1 MQTLIKNGQVIDPA
15 NQLNGPFDILIN
27 NRKIEAIE
35 PQGKISGS
43 KLKDVPVIDAKNCVV
58 APGFCDMHVHFREP
72 GHEYKETIETGS
84 ASAAAGGFSTVAVMP
99 NTSPVNDNRSITELI
114 FSQAKKTNL
123 VNVLPI
129 GAITKGLKGES
140 LSDMGELKEAGC
152 IGYSDD
158 GRPVMNSELM
168 RRAFEYSRMFGLPCI
183 QHSEI
188 LDLTREGCMNEG
200 IISTELGLKGMP
212 VEAEDIMV
220 FRDICLLRKTGG
232 RLHVAHISSGG
243 AVELVRQ
250 AKAKGLPVTCEVAPH
265 HFTLTE
271 EACRNYDTN
280 AKMSPPLRT
289 HEDLELIKEGL
300 RDGTIDIIATDHAP
314 HDVADKQMEFSKAC
328 FGIVGLETALPL
340 TLKMV
345 DEKVITLQKA
355 VDLLTHQPCR
365 LFNLD
370 KGTLG
375 VGKDADIVIFN
386 PKTQYAIEPEKFKSR
401 SKNSPYKGWKVRGKV
416 LHTLVAGKTI
426 YSAYMDNLSNS
437 ANP

>member
-123 VNVLPI
+123 VNVFPI

-158 GRPVMNSELM
+158 GRPVMDSELM

-200 IISTELGLKGMP
+200 IISAELGLKGMP

-370 KGTLG
+370 KGSLG
-375 VGKDADIVIFN
+375 VGRDADIVIFN
-386 PKTQYAIEPEKFKSR
+386 PKTQYTIEPEKFKSR

-426 YSAYMDNLSNS
+426 YSAYNG
-437 ANP
+437 

>member
-72 GHEYKETIETGS
+72 GHEYKESIETGS

-123 VNVLPI
+123 VNVFPI

-158 GRPVMNSELM
+158 GRPVMDSELM

-271 EACRNYDTN
+271 EACRNYDTH

-386 PKTQYAIEPEKFKSR
+386 PKTQYTIEPEKFKSR

-416 LHTLVAGKTI
+416 LHTLVAGKTV
-426 YSAYMDNLSNS
+426 YSAYDE
-437 ANP
+437 

>member
-1 MQTLIKNGQVIDPA
+1 MQTLIKNGWVIDPA
-15 NQLNGPFDILIN
+15 NMIDGSFDILISDG
-27 NRKIEAIE
+27 KIEAVV
-35 PQGKISGS
+35 PHGKIS
-43 KLKDVPVIDAKNCVV
+43 AKKIKGAEIINAKGCVV

-84 ASAAAGGFSTVAVMP
+84 ASAAAGGFSSVAVMP
-99 NTSPVNDNRSITELI
+99 NTSPVNDNRSVTELI
-114 FSQAKKTNL
+114 LSQAKKTGL
-123 VNVLPI
+123 VNIYPI
-129 GAITKGLKGES
+129 GAITKGLKGET
-140 LSDMGELKEAGC
+140 LSDMGELKESGC

-158 GRPVMNSELM
+158 GKPVMDSELM
-168 RRAFEYSRMFGLPCI
+168 RRALEYSRMFDLPCI

-188 LDLTREGCMNEG
+188 LDLTRGGCMNEG
-200 IISTELGLKGMP
+200 VVSTELGLKGMP

-243 AVELVRQ
+243 AVDLVRQ

-289 HEDLELIKEGL
+289 NEDIDMIKEGI

-314 HDVADKQMEFSKAC
+314 HDLADKQVEFDNAC

-340 TLKMV
+340 TLKLV

-355 VDLLTHQPCR
+355 IDLLTHQPCR
-365 LFNLD
+365 IFKLD

-375 VGKDADIVIFN
+375 IGKDADVVIFN
-386 PKTQYAIEPEKFKSR
+386 PNTKFTIEPEKFKSR
-401 SKNSPYKGWKVRGKV
+401 SKNSPYKGWQVRGKV
-416 LHTLVAGKTI
+416 LHTLVAGRSV
-426 YSAYMDNLSNS
+426 YSDHNE
-437 ANP
+437 

>member
-123 VNVLPI
+123 VNVFPI

-158 GRPVMNSELM
+158 GRPVMDSELM

-370 KGTLG
+370 KGSLG
-375 VGKDADIVIFN
+375 VGRDADIVIFN
-386 PKTQYAIEPEKFKSR
+386 PKTQYTIEPEKFKSR

-416 LHTLVAGKTI
+416 LHTLVAGKTV
-426 YSAYMDNLSNS
+426 YSASNE
-437 ANP
+437 

>member
-123 VNVLPI
+123 VNVFPI

-158 GRPVMNSELM
+158 GRPVMDSELM

-426 YSAYMDNLSNS
+426 YSAYNG
-437 ANP
+437 

>member
-15 NQLNGPFDILIN
+15 NQLDGSFDILIN
-27 NRKIEAIE
+27 NGKIEAIE

-129 GAITKGLKGES
+129 GAITKELKGES

-158 GRPVMNSELM
+158 GRPVMDSELM

-188 LDLTREGCMNEG
+188 LDLTQGGCMNEG

-314 HDVADKQMEFSKAC
+314 HGLADKQMEFSKAC

-355 VDLLTHQPCR
+355 VDLLTQQPCR

-370 KGTLG
+370 KGNLG

-386 PKTQYAIEPEKFKSR
+386 PKTQYTIEPEKFKSR

-416 LHTLVAGKTI
+416 LHTLVAGKTV
-426 YSAYMDNLSNS
+426 YSAYDE
-437 ANP
+437 

>member
-1 MQTLIKNGQVIDPA
+1 MQTLIKNGRVIDPA
-15 NQLNGPFDILIN
+15 NNLDGSFDILISKG
-27 NRKIEAIE
+27 KIEAIE
-35 PQGKISGS
+35 PQGKITGNQ
-43 KLKDVPVIDAKNCVV
+43 LKNIKTIDAKDCVV

-84 ASAAAGGFSTVAVMP
+84 ASAAAGGFTTVAVMP
-99 NTSPVNDNRSITELI
+99 NTFPVNDSRSVTEFIL
-114 FSQAKKTNL
+114 SQAKKTAG
-123 VNVLPI
+123 VNILPI
-129 GAITKGLKGES
+129 GAISKGLKGET

-158 GRPVMNSELM
+158 GRPVMDSELM
-168 RRAFEYSRMFGLPCI
+168 RRALEYSKMFDLPCI

-188 LDLTREGCMNEG
+188 LDLTRGGCMNEG
-200 IISTELGLKGMP
+200 IVSTELGLKGMP

-220 FRDICLLRKTGG
+220 FRDISLLRKTGG

-289 HEDLELIKEGL
+289 NDDLDLIKEGL

-314 HDVADKQMEFSKAC
+314 HDLVDKQVEFDEAC

-365 LFNLD
+365 IFKLD

-375 VGKDADIVIFN
+375 VGKAADIVIFN
-386 PKTQYAIEPEKFKSR
+386 PKTKYTIDPKQFKSR
-401 SKNSPYKGWKVRGKV
+401 SKNSPYKGWEVRGKI
-416 LHTLVAGKTI
+416 LHTLVAGKTVF
-426 YSAYMDNLSNS
+426 SNV
-437 ANP
+437 NK

>member
-15 NQLNGPFDILIN
+15 NQLDGSFDILIN
-27 NRKIEAIE
+27 NGKIEAIE

-158 GRPVMNSELM
+158 GRPVMDSELM

-183 QHSEI
+183 QHSEN
-188 LDLTREGCMNEG
+188 LDLTQGGCMNEG

-314 HDVADKQMEFSKAC
+314 HDLADKQMVFSKAC

-355 VDLLTHQPCR
+355 VDLLTQQPCR
-365 LFNLD
+365 LFNLN
-370 KGTLG
+370 KGNLG

-386 PKTQYAIEPEKFKSR
+386 PKTQYTIEPEKFKSR

-416 LHTLVAGKTI
+416 LHTLVAGKTV
-426 YSAYMDNLSNS
+426 YSAYNE
-437 ANP
+437 

>member
-1 MQTLIKNGQVIDPA
+1 MQTLIKNGRVIDPA
-15 NQLNGPFDILIN
+15 NQIDGFFDILIN
-27 NRKIEAIE
+27 NRKIEVVA
-35 PQGKISGS
+35 PQGKIPAA
-43 KLKDVPVIDAKNCVV
+43 KIKDAQIIDAKDCVV

-99 NTSPVNDNRSITELI
+99 NTSPVNDNRSVTELI
-114 FSQAKKTNL
+114 LSQAKKTAL
-123 VNVLPI
+123 VNIFPI

-140 LSDMGELKEAGC
+140 LSDMGELKESGC

-158 GRPVMNSELM
+158 GKPVMDSELM
-168 RRAFEYSRMFGLPCI
+168 RRALEYSRMFDLPCI
-183 QHSEI
+183 QHSEV
-188 LDLTREGCMNEG
+188 LDLTHGGCMNEG
-200 IISTELGLKGMP
+200 IVSTELGLKGMP

-220 FRDICLLRKTGG
+220 FRDICLLEKTGG

-289 HEDLELIKEGL
+289 DEDIDLIKEGL
-300 RDGTIDIIATDHAP
+300 KDGTIDMIATDHAP
-314 HDVADKQMEFSKAC
+314 HDLADKQVEFSNAC

-340 TLKMV
+340 TLKLV
-345 DEKVITLQKA
+345 DENILTLQKA
-355 VDLLTHQPCR
+355 VDLLTQQPCR
-365 LFNLD
+365 VFNLN

-386 PKTQYAIEPEKFKSR
+386 PDTEYAIDPAKFKSR

-416 LHTLVAGKTI
+416 LHTLVAGKTV
-426 YSAYMDNLSNS
+426 YSSDNE
-437 ANP
+437 

>member
-123 VNVLPI
+123 VNVFPI

-158 GRPVMNSELM
+158 GRPVMDSELM

-188 LDLTREGCMNEG
+188 LDLTHEGCMNEG
-200 IISTELGLKGMP
+200 IVSTELGLKGMP

-243 AVELVRQ
+243 AVDLVRQ

-426 YSAYMDNLSNS
+426 YSAYNE
-437 ANP
+437 

>member
-35 PQGKISGS
+35 PLGKISGS

-123 VNVLPI
+123 VNVFPI
-129 GAITKGLKGES
+129 GAITKGLKGER

-158 GRPVMNSELM
+158 GRPVMDSELM

-355 VDLLTHQPCR
+355 VDLLTQQPCR

-370 KGTLG
+370 KGNLG

-386 PKTQYAIEPEKFKSR
+386 PKTQYTIEPEKFKSR

-416 LHTLVAGKTI
+416 LHTLVAGKTV
-426 YSAYMDNLSNS
+426 YSAYNE
-437 ANP
+437 

>member
-15 NQLNGPFDILIN
+15 NQLDGSFDILIN
-27 NRKIEAIE
+27 NGKIEAIE

-99 NTSPVNDNRSITELI
+99 NTSPVNDNRSVTELI

-152 IGYSDD
+152 IAYSDD
-158 GRPVMNSELM
+158 GRPVMDSELM

-188 LDLTREGCMNEG
+188 LDLTRGGCMNEG
-200 IISTELGLKGMP
+200 IISTKLGLKGMP

-314 HDVADKQMEFSKAC
+314 HDLADKQMEFSKAC

-355 VDLLTHQPCR
+355 VDLLTQQPCR

-370 KGTLG
+370 KGNLG

-386 PKTQYAIEPEKFKSR
+386 PKTQYTIEPEKFKSR

-416 LHTLVAGKTI
+416 LHTLVAGKTV
-426 YSAYMDNLSNS
+426 YSAYNE
-437 ANP
+437 

>member
-15 NQLNGPFDILIN
+15 NQLDGSFDILIN
-27 NRKIEAIE
+27 NGKIEAIE

-158 GRPVMNSELM
+158 GRPVMDSELM

-188 LDLTREGCMNEG
+188 LDLTQGGCMNEG

-250 AKAKGLPVTCEVAPH
+250 AKAKGLPVTCEAAPH

-314 HDVADKQMEFSKAC
+314 HGLADKQMEFSKAC

-355 VDLLTHQPCR
+355 VDLLTQQPCR

-370 KGTLG
+370 KGNLG

-386 PKTQYAIEPEKFKSR
+386 PKTQYTIEPEKFKSR

-416 LHTLVAGKTI
+416 LHTLVAGKTV
-426 YSAYMDNLSNS
+426 YSAYNE
-437 ANP
+437 

>member
-15 NQLNGPFDILIN
+15 NQLDGSFDILIN
-27 NRKIEAIE
+27 NGKIEAIE

-158 GRPVMNSELM
+158 GRPVMDSELM

-188 LDLTREGCMNEG
+188 LDLTQGGCMNEG

-314 HDVADKQMEFSKAC
+314 HDLADKQMEFSKAC

-355 VDLLTHQPCR
+355 VDLLTQQPCR

-370 KGTLG
+370 KGNLG

-386 PKTQYAIEPEKFKSR
+386 PKTQYTIEPEKFKSR

-416 LHTLVAGKTI
+416 LHTLVAGKTV
-426 YSAYMDNLSNS
+426 YSAYNE
-437 ANP
+437 